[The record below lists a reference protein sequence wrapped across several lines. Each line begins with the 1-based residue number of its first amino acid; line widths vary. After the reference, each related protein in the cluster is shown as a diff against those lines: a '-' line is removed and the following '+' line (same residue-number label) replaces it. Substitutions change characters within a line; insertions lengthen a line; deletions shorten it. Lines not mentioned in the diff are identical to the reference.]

1 MSAESSEIL
10 LCSPVTLLSEV
21 TEKYILIRGVNKKKY
36 FAKYLVVAGEIW
48 KDLFQKTLW
57 VTKSVWK
64 ELKDGDPYPYI
75 DMPKDAT
82 RLFSVGTTDKCGN
95 IQPLFYN
102 SQLNVIQKPTKRNCS
117 CTECECD
124 LCGDINAMSV
134 TTKALFTI
142 SGITYYQKT
151 WLKYCKNGDILEY
164 SEIPTKKYNT
174 FTGDGGDFNDDFN
187 NDYDIGSNPLADF
200 TIETVVQ
207 QRKVCTLATKKCGCP
222 QATEEN
228 ECLIRDNCGCLL
240 SFFSSRRVKCCDQF
254 VQNVN
259 NNHRGEIKFSDCGT
273 KIFYK
278 PSRHWKDVSKS
289 QYPDFL
295 LVSYQ
300 TTGLSPD
307 QETQVPEYAEM
318 AVFAGIDWLSKQ
330 FNGSYSLA
338 EKQAAKYNYVEE
350 QNEVIKFLNPI
361 SLSLVNSTQDTVIKW

>member
-1 MSAESSEIL
+1 MTTESSEIL

-21 TEKYILIRGVNKKKY
+21 VDKYLAIRSIAKKKY
-36 FAKYLVVAGEIW
+36 YSKYLIVAGEIW

-57 VTKSVWK
+57 ATKSVWK
-64 ELKDGDPYPYI
+64 ELKAGDPYAYI
-75 DMPKDAT
+75 DVPKDSV
-82 RLFSVGTTDKCGN
+82 RLFSIGTTDKCGN

-102 SQLNVIQKPTKRNCS
+102 TQLNVIPKPTKRNCS
-117 CTECECD
+117 CAECECD

-134 TTKALFTI
+134 TTKSLFTI

-174 FTGDGGDFNDDFN
+174 FAGDGGDFNDDFN

-200 TIETVVQ
+200 TIETVIQ
-207 QRKVCTLATKKCGCP
+207 QRKICSLATKTCGCP

-228 ECLIRDNCGCLL
+228 ECLIRENCSCLL
-240 SFFSSRRVKCCDQF
+240 SIFSRQRKKCCNQF
-254 VQNVN
+254 VENVN
-259 NNHRGEIKFSDCGT
+259 DNHYGSIKFSECGT
-273 KIFYK
+273 KIYYV
-278 PSRHWKDVSKS
+278 PSKHWREAAKS
-289 QYPDFL
+289 QFPDYL
-295 LVSYQ
+295 LVNYQ

-318 AVFAGIDWLSKQ
+318 CLYAGIDWLSKQ
-330 FNGSYSLA
+330 FNGAYSLA

-350 QNEVIKFLNPI
+350 QNGVIIFLNPV
-361 SLSLVNSTQDTVIKW
+361 SLSNVNSAQNTKILW